1 MNIFSMLPIGA
12 IVGQLLNALPNEVKK
27 VIDFIGITKN
37 DRIERV
43 IKEKSLPVVEMMEM
57 GTNLLI
63 VLEPHIANVINHL
76 SAVNQCQ
83 TEVAFFVEGE
93 KTVMVKFTMVGMDT
107 DPFVFT
113 ITQLSEVANMYANEP
128 IKPKLIG

>member
-1 MNIFSMLPIGA
+1 MNILNILPIGA
-12 IVGQLLNALPNEVKK
+12 IVSQLLNALPHEVKK

-63 VLEPHIANVINHL
+63 VLEPHIAQVINHL
-76 SAVNQCQ
+76 TAVHKCQ
-83 TEVAFFVEGE
+83 TEVAFYVEGE
-93 KTVMVKFTMVGMDT
+93 KTVMVKFTLVGQDV
-107 DPFVFT
+107 DPFIFS
-113 ITQLSEVANMYANEP
+113 ITQLSEVATKYANA
-128 IKPKLIG
+128 KPKLID